1 MTNPKPKAWRKWW
14 IDPTPCDEDMPNV
27 FDAFS
32 EHPGQGH
39 LSWQA
44 SLIKVIEVEALH
56 ALERE
61 RDELFLKVRA
71 ERDELKTEVERLKAV
86 VDGKI
91 EAIPEGIIL
100 VKRANYKIDDPVF
113 SEAERRFKY
122 KYFFIHAPLDWD
134 GQWEKV
140 EPDLLISA
148 IRNRIRG

>member
-1 MTNPKPKAWRKWW
+1 MDNPRWRKWW
-14 IDPTPCDEDMPNV
+14 INLTLSERLCTLYKCDVTEEFKKAHDP
-27 FDAFS
+27 S
-32 EHPGQGH
+32 E
-39 LSWQA
+39 
-44 SLIKVIEVEALH
+44 IVEVIEAGAVSE
-56 ALERE
+56 LERE
-61 RDELFLKVRA
+61 RDELRA
-71 ERDELKTEVERLKAV
+71 EVERLKAV

-148 IRNRIRG
+148 LENRTRG